1 MIVDLHISTFRT
13 DCTDKEQAKKVLEET
28 VEELVI

>member
-1 MIVDLHISTFRT
+1 MQLTVSTFRS
-13 DCTDKEQAKKVLEET
+13 DCTDKEQALKVLEET